1 MKLWKRNAV
10 VATIVLFICVA
21 LYLSWQYGQPA
32 EEIEVF
38 DPEISDG
45 TVLAADPGGTSDGT
59 SIESGLP
66 ADAPEDD
73 YFEQARLSR
82 RKARD
87 SALAILSDAAGRAE
101 ASEEARNK
109 AEYEIENM
117 AKNAMLE
124 ATIENLIVA
133 KGFEKCVVFINQEG
147 ISIVVSEPSG
157 GMTSADAV
165 KIKDIVLTE
174 STIKVDAIKLVHV
187 AV

>member
-45 TVLAADPGGTSDGT
+45 TVLGDTPGGTTGGGSLEPGQI
-59 SIESGLP
+59 SVS
-66 ADAPEDD
+66 PEDD
-73 YFEQARLSR
+73 YFEQARLAR

-87 SALAILSDAAGRAE
+87 SALAILSDAAGRTE
-101 ASEEARNK
+101 ASEEARNN
-109 AEYEIENM
+109 AESEIEKM

-165 KIKDIVLTE
+165 KIKDIVLSE
-174 STIKVDAIKLVHV
+174 STIKVDAITLVHV